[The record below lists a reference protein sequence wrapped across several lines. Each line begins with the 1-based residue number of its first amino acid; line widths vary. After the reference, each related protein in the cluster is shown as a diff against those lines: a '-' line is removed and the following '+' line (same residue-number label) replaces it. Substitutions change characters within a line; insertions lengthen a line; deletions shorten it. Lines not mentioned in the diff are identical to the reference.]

1 MNFDKAV
8 FKINIVP
15 KVNYTIYDGFNLRN
29 TNLAANFNGQ
39 NTEINNMNFTKL
51 KNFTGLFEFYK
62 LLCVRGIITSK
73 TKSLDKGYN
82 KALND
87 LCIKVNNW
95 DLFLVLQK
103 IILLMI

>member
-8 FKINIVP
+8 FRINIVP
-15 KVNYTIYDGFNLRN
+15 DENYTIKDGFNLKGA
-29 TNLAANFNGQ
+29 NLSINFNGQ
-39 NTEINNMNFTKL
+39 NTEINSRNFTRL

-62 LLCVRGIITSK
+62 LLCVRGIIPFK
-73 TKSLDKGYN
+73 TKSLDEGYN